1 MEEKINLLYNFL
13 YNDSFNNCFDIE
25 KIILGKINID
35 HIKITNEIEAMETL
49 KEIVNSKLSFMN
61 FNNEDNIIL
70 LKRFSDTFPVTV
82 KIGTYT
88 DDINNLSSP
97 SNNDALF
104 SYLLSQLIINK
115 QTTHILLP
123 IVNFDI
129 KYEKIEPLLKNLPVY
144 KSINEKVEFNEIKNI
159 LSVRVREHFFQSKI
173 LKEYLQENKCDFKQ
187 VIFQIIHTLA
197 VIQKEFPGFRH
208 NNLSIDNVMIYL
220 KKKEFSENIY
230 VFGNHKWII
239 PNIGFDI
246 KITNFEKATLPKYYG
261 VKNQRDT
268 DVPFIN
274 EINQYF
280 DLHTFMN
287 SLIEKILPE
296 CDIETKKFI
305 DKIIPVHLRG
315 IRDKKYY
322 LNKNENLFKPSDLLK
337 DSYFSKYKVST
348 TEKKEEEKVEI
359 VKTEN
364 LVEANTYLS
373 LNKKMGKMTI
383 DTENY
388 EMLFN
393 SKNKK
398 SIKQKGGGEYEN
410 PLEVD
415 KPDSFKTNDA
425 KNVDNINNP
434 PPPPY
439 KPGAKPEYKP
449 GTKPEYKPGTKPEYK
464 PGTKPEYKPRAKP
477 EYKPGPKPWEPGH
490 PKYDPNYKV
499 GPKPW
504 EPGHPKYDPNY
515 KPKPKPQTEESEEIK
530 RPSDKDNVRKIR
542 DYDEENANRVKE
554 KPHKIP
560 DDYKPEETPWSPI
573 KKISSEP
580 IRKPREEP
588 PKIIYPE
595 EDFKETKNYSLE
607 KPQMVDIPP
616 GVIPLYDPDGTM
628 LNHMMPYGSVKA
640 QPINKIYN
648 ISLSDPL
655 GNHSV
660 INQIYEDV
668 LPSDK
673 VVYTFITLKEREVI
687 KKFLR
692 NSILDKYDGEEFS
705 IQGGEKSL
713 LSWIKIYD
721 VNPYA
726 RTSNP
731 YQDLPY
737 GFLLYR
743 SAYPIRYNKTEG
755 GLKSTPTS
763 IGINIRIYQMSLG
776 ASKYNL
782 ISKPLECE
790 YFDQWRDI
798 IYYREIDKIIKEKV
812 SPNFIN
818 LLLYVFDN
826 ESDAGFKQVD
836 IIKQTKEKATM
847 ELQKRN
853 NSKINQ
859 LHNLTIN
866 DIANNYK
873 LSSAEARDSH
883 IKDVPMKEGAIKII
897 NPQVGYYGNII
908 NPEVKK
914 DLQDITTTDKKVL
927 IALTESPN
935 NNIIR
940 WNSKIYQSYGSLQR
954 MSATGYHNPNVWR
967 SILFQFVH
975 ACGILE
981 NKQIYI
987 NNFNL
992 EDNVYIK
999 DVATDNTGNNCWLY
1013 KVNNIE
1019 YFVPNYGYLLT
1030 IDSKYADIKEETPEL
1045 QFKIYGDIYKH
1056 NGSKTNFGEMVKNAL
1071 KNMMSKDQFTIHNA
1085 NDIDDEVNNLITK
1098 IKNELDSSNNIL
1110 SILPKCFPEL
1120 FNNKIGKL
1128 VNKLEKTA
1136 FNIFNKPNYIEGNLM
1151 IRQKRFD
1158 EYDWVIYKNKS
1169 KENNK
1174 RNIIYK
1180 DDKNNFVETE
1190 VFASSLFSYPE
1201 PVKPDE
1207 INIIETYIS

>member
-13 YNDSFNNCFDIE
+13 YNDSFNNCFDIG
-25 KIILGKINID
+25 KIIVGKINID
-35 HIKITNEIEAMETL
+35 DIKISKEIEAMELL
-49 KEIVNSKLSFMN
+49 KEIVTSKLSFMN

-88 DDINNLSSP
+88 DDTNNLTSP

-104 SYLLSQLIINK
+104 SYLLSQLVINK

-123 IVNFDI
+123 IINFDI
-129 KYEKIEPLLKNLPVY
+129 KYEKIEPLLKNLPIY

-159 LSVRVREHFFQSKI
+159 FSVRVREHFFQSKI
-173 LKEYLQENKCDFKQ
+173 LKDYLQENKCDFRQ
-187 VIFQIIHTLA
+187 VIFQVLHTLA

-220 KKKEFSENIY
+220 KKKEFSENVY
-230 VFGNHKWII
+230 TFGNYKWII
-239 PNIGFDI
+239 PDIGFDI
-246 KITNFEKATLPKYYG
+246 KITNFEKATIPKYYG

-287 SLIEKILPE
+287 SLIDKILPE
-296 CDIETKKFI
+296 CDLETKKFI
-305 DKIIPVHLRG
+305 DKIIPVQLRG
-315 IRDKKYY
+315 IKDKKYY

-337 DSYFSKYKVST
+337 DHYFSKYKVT
-348 TEKKEEEKVEI
+348 TSEKKENKEEEVEI
-359 VKTEN
+359 VKTEE
-364 LVEANTYLS
+364 LVKPNTYLS
-373 LNKKMGKMTI
+373 LNKKHQNIGKMTI

-388 EMLFN
+388 EMLFT

-398 SIKQKGGGEYEN
+398 SIKQKGAGEFKN
-410 PLEVD
+410 PLDVD
-415 KPDSFKTNDA
+415 KPESFKTHDA
-425 KNVDNINNP
+425 ENVDKSNTVPSNKP
-434 PPPPY
+434 DY
-439 KPGAKPEYKP
+439 KPSNKPDYKP
-449 GTKPEYKPGTKPEYK
+449 D
-464 PGTKPEYKPRAKP
+464 
-477 EYKPGPKPWEPGH
+477 YKPGPKPWEPGH
-490 PKYDPNYKV
+490 PKYDPNYKPS

-515 KPKPKPQTEESEEIK
+515 KPSKPSYPVTEEYKPKENI
-530 RPSDKDNVRKIR
+530 RKIK
-542 DYDEENANRVKE
+542 DFDEENINRVKQ
-554 KPHKIP
+554 KPNKIP
-560 DDYKPEETPWSPI
+560 DDYKPEKTPWSPI
-573 KKISSEP
+573 EKLSSKP
-580 IRKPREEP
+580 PFKPREEP

-595 EDFKETKNYSLE
+595 ENFKETKKYSME
-607 KPQMVDIPP
+607 DKPIDLPP

-628 LNHMMPYGSVKA
+628 VNQMLPYGQVKA

-648 ISLSDPL
+648 ISLTDPL

-668 LPSDK
+668 LPRDK
-673 VVYTFITLKEREVI
+673 TVYTFINLQEREVI

-705 IQGGEKSL
+705 IQGGSKSL

-726 RTSNP
+726 KTGNP

-743 SAYPIRYNKTEG
+743 SAYPIRYNKSDG
-755 GLKSTPTS
+755 SLKSTPTS
-763 IGINIRIYQMSLG
+763 IGINIRIYQMSVG
-776 ASKYNL
+776 ASKYKL
-782 ISKPLECE
+782 ISKPVESE
-790 YFDQWRDI
+790 YFDVWRDI
-798 IYYREIDKIIKEKV
+798 IYYREIDKIIKEKI

-818 LLLYVFDN
+818 LLLYVFDT
-826 ESDAGFKQVD
+826 ESDTGFKQIN
-836 IIKQTKEKATM
+836 IIKETTEKNTM
-847 ELQKRN
+847 NQQIN
-853 NSKINQ
+853 NNKKINEIPE
-859 LHNLTIN
+859 LSILTT
-866 DIANNYK
+866 DIANNNRMTRADERYAAI
-873 LSSAEARDSH
+873 SSIPLKQTRQRGGDGEIQTGIPNQKQDLT
-883 IKDVPMKEGAIKII
+883 II
-897 NPQVGYYGNII
+897 
-908 NPEVKK
+908 
-914 DLQDITTTDKKVL
+914 DKKVL

-940 WNSKIYQSYGSLQR
+940 WHTKMYESYGSLQR
-954 MSATGYHNPNVWR
+954 MSETGYHNPTVWR
-967 SILFQFVH
+967 GVLFQLVH

-981 NKQIYI
+981 KKGIYI

-999 DVATDNTGNNCWLY
+999 DVPTDNTGNSCWLY

-1019 YFVPNYGYLLT
+1019 YYVPNYGYLVA
-1030 IDSKYADIKEETPEL
+1030 IDSKYADIKEETTEL
-1045 QFKIYGDIYKH
+1045 QYKIYGNIYKK
-1056 NGSKTNFGEMVKNAL
+1056 NGTKTNFGEMIKKELSNIMVKE
-1071 KNMMSKDQFTIHNA
+1071 KFKGVTGKA
-1085 NDIDDEVNNLITK
+1085 NDLDEDVEKLITNIK
-1098 IKNELDSSNNIL
+1098 IELDKSTNIL

-1136 FNIFNKPNYIEGNLM
+1136 FNIFNKPNYVEGNLM

-1158 EYDWVIYKNKS
+1158 EYDWVIYINKS

-1174 RNIIYK
+1174 REIIYK
-1180 DDKNNFVETE
+1180 DDKGFHIDN
-1190 VFASSLFSYPE
+1190 VFPSSLFSYPE
-1201 PVKPDE
+1201 IIQPE
-1207 INIIETYIS
+1207 GITIIETYIS